1 MKQVTSI
8 YVPLDTGEA
17 SKAVISIAS
26 TLSETLGA
34 SLCFVHAMEHAEAAE
49 NLLEHLHLQSEQ
61 LHNAIIEPME
71 GLPGDVIEKTS
82 RDHPRS
88 IIVMPTHAEETTTLN
103 AELGPISVQVL
114 QRALCPIV
122 FAPFGLRW
130 DNWKPARLLMP
141 QDSTAACAMAVA
153 PAAELADRADASV
166 TLLHV
171 PSYSN
176 DPFDPATASLPL
188 PRYQDHQPQH
198 ALAAWKEEFVERL
211 RELGQITRKT
221 NVKLVL
227 GMSDPSSE
235 ILMTARSI
243 PADMIV
249 MPWYGDFGRT
259 SILRN
264 VLQDARCPVM
274 VLPIPKQ
281 EIAQKA
287 A

>member
-1 MKQVTSI
+1 MKQVSSI

-26 TLSETLGA
+26 TLSEILGA

-49 NLLEHLHLQSEQ
+49 NLLEHLHLQRKQ

-71 GLPGDVIEKTS
+71 GLPGDVIANTT

-88 IIVMPTHAEETTTLN
+88 IIVMPTHSEESTTL
-103 AELGPISVQVL
+103 EGGLGPISVQVL
-114 QRALCPIV
+114 LRALCPIV
-122 FAPFGLRW
+122 FAPFGLKW
-130 DNWKPARLLMP
+130 DNWKPSRLLLP
-141 QDSTAACAMAVA
+141 QDSTAACAVAVA

-166 TLLHV
+166 TILHV
-171 PSYSN
+171 PTYCSE
-176 DPFDPATASLPL
+176 PFDPARAALPL

-211 RELGQITRKT
+211 RELGQITRRT
-221 NVKLVL
+221 RVRLVL
-227 GMSDPSSE
+227 GMCDPSSE
-235 ILMTARSI
+235 ILTVERSI

-249 MPWYGDFGRT
+249 MPWYGDFDRA
-259 SILRN
+259 SVLRR
-264 VLQDARCPVM
+264 VLWDARCPVM

-281 EIAQKA
+281 EVAQKA